1 MKHLISL
8 KTNQGIASV
17 EDYQN
22 GRIDIG
28 DVIGVV
34 LQTETIGMV
43 ISLDQWNEIW
53 CSDGNCKAF
62 NKKCGE
68 AEALQTLS
76 GLELTRN
83 IVKQNEEDGES
94 MTAAMRCWQ
103 HKKGNLQWY
112 LPSLYELGTIIAYCD
127 ELNEVLE
134 MLYADQ
140 FDKDDLV
147 WSSSEANSESTW
159 YVYFGSGNF
168 FNGLKSSIHVVMA
181 VSAFSPLQSLT
192 EKEIKKT
199 TMATNKEVEQHYTL
213 PVKKETEKETINIA
227 EILRDYKENEIILYT
242 TMLGNAF
249 FKGFTRGGSGIILE
263 STNTVDIALDANG
276 RMKEVQSGECNVF
289 PSAEMRDW
297 NKFFKHGDVVISQK
311 DGSMF
316 VFDCWANGNF
326 TKMSIIDYFDKP
338 SEFGGNELRLKHLT
352 VKTKDYEKADE
363 EQREFFFESLDK
375 SYTFAVKC
383 GRIMRVEKKAP
394 HFKTY
399 DKVLVRNRK
408 QSWKIDFFSYYEQ
421 FGIYR
426 YRTLGG
432 YYEYCIPFDGN
443 EHLVGKEVKDEEE

>member
-1 MKHLISL
+1 
-8 KTNQGIASV
+8 
-17 EDYQN
+17 
-22 GRIDIG
+22 
-28 DVIGVV
+28 
-34 LQTETIGMV
+34 
-43 ISLDQWNEIW
+43 
-53 CSDGNCKAF
+53 
-62 NKKCGE
+62 
-68 AEALQTLS
+68 
-76 GLELTRN
+76 
-83 IVKQNEEDGES
+83 
-94 MTAAMRCWQ
+94 
-103 HKKGNLQWY
+103 
-112 LPSLYELGTIIAYCD
+112 
-127 ELNEVLE
+127 
-134 MLYADQ
+134 
-140 FDKDDLV
+140 
-147 WSSSEANSESTW
+147 
-159 YVYFGSGNF
+159 
-168 FNGLKSSIHVVMA
+168 
-181 VSAFSPLQSLT
+181 
-192 EKEIKKT
+192 
-199 TMATNKEVEQHYTL
+199 MATNKDTEQCCTL
-213 PVKKETEKETINIA
+213 PELKETEKETINVA

-249 FKGFTRGGSGIILE
+249 FKGFTRDGRGIILE

-276 RMKEVQSGECNVF
+276 RMKEVQNSDCNVF

-408 QSWKIDFFSYYEQ
+408 QSWKIDFFSYYVQ

-443 EHLVGKEVKDEEE
+443 EHLVGKEVKDEEA

>member
-83 IVKQNEEDGES
+83 IVKQNEEDGER

-103 HKKGNLQWY
+103 YKKGNLQWY

-134 MLYADQ
+134 MLDADQ

-242 TMLGNAF
+242 TMFGNAF
-249 FKGFTRGGSGIILE
+249 FKGITREGVIVLE
-263 STNTVDIALDANG
+263 STNTVDVVLDANG

>member
-53 CSDGNCKAF
+53 CSDGNRKVF
-62 NKKCGE
+62 NKECGE

-83 IVKQNEEDGES
+83 IVKQNEEDGED

-103 HKKGNLQWY
+103 YKKGNLQWY
-112 LPSLYELGTIIAYCD
+112 LPSLYELGTIIAYRD

-134 MLYADQ
+134 MLDADQ
-140 FDKDDLV
+140 FDEDDWG
-147 WSSSEANSESTW
+147 WSSSEYDSWYAWTVNFGNGYFYSYFKYNS
-159 YVYFGSGNF
+159 F
-168 FNGLKSSIHVVMA
+168 VVMA

-338 SEFGGNELRLKHLT
+338 SEFGRNELRLKHLT

>member
-22 GRIDIG
+22 GRIDRG
-28 DVIGVV
+28 DVVGVILQTEVIGV
-34 LQTETIGMV
+34 V
-43 ISLDQWNEIW
+43 ISLDQWNEFW
-53 CSDGNCKAF
+53 CSERNCKVF
-62 NKKCGE
+62 DKECGE
-68 AEALQTLS
+68 AEVLQTLS

-83 IVKQNEEDGES
+83 IVNKNKKDGES

-103 HKKGNLQWY
+103 YKKGALQWY

-134 MLYADQ
+134 MLDADQ

-168 FNGLKSSIHVVMA
+168 FNGLKYSIHVVRA

-242 TMLGNAF
+242 TMLGDAF
-249 FKGFTRGGSGIILE
+249 FKGFTRDGSGIILE

-297 NKFFKHGDVVISQK
+297 NKFFKHGDVVINQK
-311 DGSMF
+311 DGGMF
-316 VFDCWANGNF
+316 VFHCWANGNY

-338 SEFGGNELRLKHLT
+338 SSFGGNEFRLKRLT
-352 VKTKDYEKADE
+352 VKTKDFQKADE
-363 EQREFFFESLDK
+363 EQRKWFFDLMEQ
-375 SYTFAVKC
+375 SYTIVVDC
-383 GRIMRVEKKAP
+383 GRIVEVYNKAP
-394 HFKTY
+394 GFKQY
-399 DKVLVRNRK
+399 DRVLVRNRK
-408 QSWKIDFFSYYEQ
+408 QSWKIDLFSHYEQ
-421 FGIYR
+421 FGSYH

-443 EHLVGKEVKDEEE
+443 EHLVGVEIKGEEE